1 MSHTIPNGFSS
12 EPAKGG
18 EFLKLLIKTVAL
30 AEIKGLRGTEYKT
43 NGYRNK
49 YTIGFYE
56 ADKRRPVRG
65 NLCMFST
72 KQMSG
77 DPGFSK
83 DSTAYEELSEV
94 FQAIKEYGDPVEI
107 PSSVETPM
115 PTFPSLSP
123 DPSSADIG
131 LDGAFTRVRGG
142 GLGGGAWIARIKGE
156 HSEYKFERDW
166 CRKCTS
172 GLSGSGRS
180 GIIEFD
186 IPGPGLYEFKGFC
199 VGSTKNNSDWSGFIL
214 LRDDGRRFMLPKTAA
229 ELFVQKKMGQA
240 GGSV

>member
-1 MSHTIPNGFSS
+1 MDQIIPNGFSS
-12 EPAKGG
+12 DPPKGG
-18 EFLKLLIKTVAL
+18 EFLKLLIETVAL

-56 ADKRRPVRG
+56 ADKKRPVRG

-72 KQMSG
+72 RQMSG
-77 DPGFSK
+77 APGFSK

-94 FQAIKEYGDPVEI
+94 FQAIKEYGDPVEV
-107 PSSVETPM
+107 PESAKTLTP
-115 PTFPSLSP
+115 PVPSLSP
-123 DPSSADIG
+123 NPSSADIG

-142 GLGGGAWIARIKGE
+142 GFGRGARVARITGK
-156 HSEYKFERDW
+156 HSKHGFERDW
-166 CRKCTS
+166 CRKCAS
-172 GLSGSGRS
+172 GLSGSGKS

-199 VGSTKNNSDWSGFIL
+199 VGSTHNNSDWSGFIL
-214 LRDDGRRFMLPKTAA
+214 LREDGRRFLLPKAA
-229 ELFVQKKMGQA
+229 AQLYVLKQMTKQEG
-240 GGSV
+240 